1 MNQIKLDRRPRVEV
15 SLEKR
20 TQERRNKDEAEF
32 DKKCKTCLCMVLLC
46 FTCFILVQAIVASI
60 ILLSY
65 EAPPGDSLDVDYGY
79 GYGYADLSG
88 SNS

>member
-20 TQERRNKDEAEF
+20 TQERRKKDEADF
-32 DKKCKTCLCMVLLC
+32 DKKCKSCLCWLLLC

-65 EAPPGDSLDVDYGY
+65 EAPPGDALDVGY
-79 GYGYADLSG
+79 GYGYTDLPG